1 MRTIR
6 PNQLASF
13 RATLKQAFDS
23 PSKKLLT
30 RTLTTPGGAIRNAE
44 VIWRPDIGLWAYFSP
59 NAYDRKRWLGW
70 YGLDPGLPDQTIR
83 PAVEINLDIKPAYK
97 QVSGRALVDPL
108 TGDFFLGHRGGLGG
122 GRGGQMTVADFATHI
137 RGFARDSIQ
146 LGETRE
152 EEVFALGNLGNP
164 DFLRRLRAYVA
175 ECERLRAWAKAGR
188 HMQPPTNKI
197 DQGFRPECDQD
208 GYQQRRP
215 AEVRAIRR
223 RHGRVVNA
231 LKAEL
236 GAKATNSSFM
246 KMRPDLYINDAA
258 GAMQVLFEVKASSD
272 TQSWFTALGQL
283 LVYGAGQRKPPRRIL
298 VCPAPL
304 QEPAFQLA
312 LKQLG
317 VRLVTFDDTRRE
329 DIQFYGLAAALE

>member
-1 MRTIR
+1 MSALKKQRERAMSARIITIA
-6 PNQLASF
+6 QQ
-13 RATLKQAFDS
+13 K
-23 PSKKLLT
+23 
-30 RTLTTPGGAIRNAE
+30 GGAGKTTLAAH
-44 VIWRPDIGLWAYFSP
+44 L
-59 NAYDRKRWLGW
+59 
-70 YGLDPGLPDQTIR
+70 
-83 PAVEINLDIKPAYK
+83 AV
-97 QVSGRALVDPL
+97 
-108 TGDFFLGHRGGLGG
+108 
-122 GRGGQMTVADFATHI
+122 
-137 RGFARDSIQ
+137 
-146 LGETRE
+146 
-152 EEVFALGNLGNP
+152 
-164 DFLRRLRAYVA
+164 
-175 ECERLRAWAKAGR
+175 AWAKAGR